1 MHVQEKTSPTITGM
15 TKAAYK
21 LGATCELIC
30 NRMWADLNKKFDS
43 HWYTIAIRRVKEYAL
58 ACAHDNMKWWRTA
71 DPDDNTTK
79 VLKDACSELA
89 HASYEL
95 RDRAGLRNEEDYS
108 IAAAVHAQVAG
119 MYQAAAAYHANAAY
133 RAAAVSPAVAF
144 SRLAAIKSGATSLYT
159 YDEERVSITTSGV
172 DVHRM
177 WKHNSE
183 LQAFSKLRR

>member
-1 MHVQEKTSPTITGM
+1 MHVQENTSRTITDM

-21 LGATCELIC
+21 LGAACAFFC
-30 NRMWADLNKKFDS
+30 NRMWADVNKEWDLHFYDF
-43 HWYTIAIRRVKEYAL
+43 AIREVKEYAR
-58 ACAHDNMKWWRTA
+58 ACEHKNNIWWGTA
-71 DPDDNTTK
+71 NAEDKTTK
-79 VLKDACSELA
+79 VLKDACSELTQA
-89 HASYEL
+89 SRESRYHAE
-95 RDRAGLRNEEDYS
+95 LRNEEDSS

-133 RAAAVSPAVAF
+133 RAAAVSPAVAS
-144 SRLAAIKSGATSLYT
+144 SRLTAIRSGATSLYK

-183 LQAFSKLRR
+183 LQAFSKLHR